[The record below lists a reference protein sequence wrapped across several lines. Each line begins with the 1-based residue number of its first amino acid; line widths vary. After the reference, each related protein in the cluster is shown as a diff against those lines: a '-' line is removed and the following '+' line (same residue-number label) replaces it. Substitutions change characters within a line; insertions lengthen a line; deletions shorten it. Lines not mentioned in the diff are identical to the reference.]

1 MEQPLHER
9 PCQSP
14 CRGDGGEDGW
24 GSMDTDTDMDAS
36 GQLSCLLEYSTRRI
50 PRQIPSGSEQNP
62 SSDNQLAGYPFLLL
76 FCFFSTACF
85 VLFYLSVY
93 HTSADGGGPLRSRKG
108 QERNE
113 QQDVCRFVMPCV
125 CCADRSHRPRVQ
137 LQQQTLGI
145 CLNLHIPHVQRQTDL
160 ERTATGISR
169 WRCYCGWIEN

>member
-1 MEQPLHER
+1 MPGR
-9 PCQSP
+9 
-14 CRGDGGEDGW
+14 RRMDGDRW
-24 GSMDTDTDMDAS
+24 TRTRTWMPAVSSAVYS
-36 GQLSCLLEYSTRRI
+36 STRPDAFRGKSPLVQNKI
-50 PRQIPSGSEQNP
+50 PVVIISW
-62 SSDNQLAGYPFLLL
+62 LALR
-76 FCFFSTACF
+76 FCFFLFLFYCVFCF
-85 VLFYLSVY
+85 ILFYLSVY

-145 CLNLHIPHVQRQTDL
+145 CLFRKKKKKKRQILNLHIIPHVHRQTDL

-169 WRCYCGWIEN
+169 WRCNCGWIEN